1 MNGILGQASGVV
13 GVRVATG
20 NREHALRHQLSQGM
34 IDLAGL
40 SSLFQTG
47 GELVQQ
53 SQAVIGS
60 LQQQSAAIRA
70 TIWLIKLS
78 HHRFAKNSG
87 NNKHCVVL
95 SSDTKK
101 PPTVLRTASSQRV
114 CSTEGF
120 FCL

>member
-1 MNGILGQASGVV
+1 MNGIFGQASGVV

-40 SSLFQTG
+40 SSLWQTG

-60 LQQQSAAIRA
+60 LQQRSA
-70 TIWLIKLS
+70 TIGTPFSLIKLG
-78 HHRFAKNSG
+78 HDRLGENIREQRTLCCAIVRQEEASG
-87 NNKHCVVL
+87 CAPNC
-95 SSDTKK
+95 D
-101 PPTVLRTASSQRV
+101 
-114 CSTEGF
+114 STP
-120 FCL
+120 CL